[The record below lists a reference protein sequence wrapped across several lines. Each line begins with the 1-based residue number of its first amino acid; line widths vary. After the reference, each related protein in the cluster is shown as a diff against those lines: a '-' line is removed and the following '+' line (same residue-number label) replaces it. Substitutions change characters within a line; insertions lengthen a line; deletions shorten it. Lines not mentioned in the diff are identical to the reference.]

1 MVNLKLIRFIVLK
14 IYLINPKSV
23 SLCPRL
29 RYFDFTPS
37 GNSHRKSALK
47 KMSQNLPINKRN
59 GIIHANKNAR
69 IPSTKIP
76 LNIAGQNRYPD
87 SRCTLTVM
95 IPELIP

>member
-1 MVNLKLIRFIVLK
+1 
-14 IYLINPKSV
+14 
-23 SLCPRL
+23 
-29 RYFDFTPS
+29 
-37 GNSHRKSALK
+37 
-47 KMSQNLPINKRN
+47 MSQNLPINKRN